1 MRNDTCIDNG
11 ADTMRGTT
19 SARQLLMLVGIACC
33 LALVWWAVDRGADQ
47 SPRVA
52 ATTSRTPTHAA
63 STAPGGPT
71 SSPESSL
78 APTPFGGA
86 GGPGGAGTPLSGLP
100 AIRESRLP
108 REGRATL
115 RLIRAGGPYPYDD
128 DDGIF
133 QNRERILPRRAASY
147 YREYTVE
154 TPGSS
159 DRGARR
165 IVGGAAGDRYYTD
178 DHYDSFRQILEGQ

>member
-33 LALVWWAVDRGADQ
+33 LALLWWAVDRGADQ

-63 STAPGGPT
+63 STAPGGPA

-78 APTPFGGA
+78 APTPSGGA
-86 GGPGGAGTPLSGLP
+86 GSPGGAETPISGLP
-100 AIRESRLP
+100 TIRESGLP
-108 REGRATL
+108 RE
-115 RLIRAGGPYPYDD
+115 
-128 DDGIF
+128 
-133 QNRERILPRRAASY
+133 
-147 YREYTVE
+147 
-154 TPGSS
+154 
-159 DRGARR
+159 
-165 IVGGAAGDRYYTD
+165 
-178 DHYDSFRQILEGQ
+178 